1 MREACPLWIG
11 LFRNDVRSYCKLVTD
26 FPLDIWHILKNL
38 VQPYSESM
46 KYTFGTLLLA
56 SALLLVATDHVS
68 SDSLWRYGY
77 STQELRSNEGYNKY
91 LNDRYGAEGICLN
104 GYLIGV
110 NFVRAS
116 GVGIG
121 LEYSS
126 TSGRI
131 RYQTLNGD
139 KHENTLDLQTLLLL
153 LSSYRGDW
161 EWSVGGG
168 VNNLSRIF
176 YGYRSSYITTD
187 NIKDQLGTRNS
198 ETLGTTGILQGLY
211 HVFNSRLQWSVGAR
225 YIITQ
230 NEIGSSDIRPG
241 HNAKS
246 IQETQNFDL
255 GGLALL
261 TTLTDRF

>member
-1 MREACPLWIG
+1 
-11 LFRNDVRSYCKLVTD
+11 
-26 FPLDIWHILKNL
+26 
-38 VQPYSESM
+38 M

-56 SALLLVATDHVS
+56 SALILVATDHAW

-91 LNDRYGAEGICLN
+91 LNDRYGAESIRLS
-104 GYLIGV
+104 GYLLGV
-110 NFVRAS
+110 NFVRTS

-139 KHENTLDLQTLLLL
+139 KQENTLDLQSLLLL

-168 VNNLSRIF
+168 VNNLSRTF
-176 YGYRSSYITTD
+176 YGYRSSYITTE
-187 NIKDQLGTRNS
+187 NINDQLGTRTS
-198 ETLGTTGILQGLY
+198 ETLGTMGILQGLY
-211 HVFNSRLQWSVGAR
+211 HIFNSRLQWSVGAR
-225 YIITQ
+225 YIIAQ
-230 NEIGSSDIRPG
+230 NEIASSDIRPG

-261 TTLTDRF
+261 TTLTYRF